1 MLGSRIPVTI
11 GNIEPLAYK
20 PYLPEKIA
28 LVCEGGGQRGIFT
41 AGVLDEFQRAGFN
54 PFDLLIG
61 TSAGAQNLSAYV
73 CGQAGYARRVITR
86 YTTSA
91 EFFNPLRFVRG
102 GHLIDL
108 DWLVDVTSKNMP
120 LAMERA
126 EKLLI
131 DGREFLMCA
140 CRSDD
145 YTPSYFSP
153 TKDSWLPIIKASSAI
168 PGFYRMGV
176 DLDGVSYQDGGIS
189 DAIPVEEA
197 YRRGADTIVVIRTV
211 PSAMFYTPQWMKRME
226 QWLSESS
233 LQQLVHMVQHHES
246 SYHRIQQFIENPPG
260 NLRIFEIFP
269 PKPLASSALGSRL
282 PALNQDY
289 HLGRRCARYFLSA
302 ASHWLLPREKDH
314 AMVPLTPR
322 KTTVYTLPE
331 ISTPITNEPDNVESS
346 AIILPLKPASKPLPD
361 VLTDSASLAKLLVED
376 KLLPMASALVT
387 QVKRRV
393 HNKAGIPT
401 GVKPHPPENTHSSDN
416 TSLDNSKPN
425 KEA

>member
-1 MLGSRIPVTI
+1 MGYRIPVTL

-20 PYLPEKIA
+20 PYMPGKIA

-61 TSAGAQNLSAYV
+61 SSAGAQNLSAYI
-73 CGQAGYARRVITR
+73 CGQPGYARRVITR
-86 YTTSA
+86 YTTSPN
-91 EFFNPLRFVRG
+91 FFNPLRFVRG

-108 DWLVDVTSKNMP
+108 DWYIDTISKTMP
-120 LAMERA
+120 LAIDTA

-145 YTPSYFSP
+145 YEPNYFAP
-153 TKDSWLPIIKASSAI
+153 TRDSWLPVIKASSAI

-176 DLDGVSYQDGGIS
+176 DLDGISYQDGGIS

-233 LQQLVHMVQHHES
+233 LQQLVHMVQHHEK

-269 PKPLASSALGSRL
+269 PKPLASHALGSRL

-289 HLGRRCARYFLSA
+289 HLGRRCARYFLSI
-302 ASHWLLPREKDH
+302 ASHWLMQRENDQPLPI
-314 AMVPLTPR
+314 MTPR
-322 KTTVYTLPE
+322 PRRPQIVVPPIVSPE
-331 ISTPITNEPDNVESS
+331 IELPVSPVAAANQSDLIIPDTAVADARLADPIALSDSGSESPFLQAVHAFKDDISTAIS
-346 AIILPLKPASKPLPD
+346 ALAVRK
-361 VLTDSASLAKLLVED
+361 SASEISVERPKTEGEGD
-376 KLLPMASALVT
+376 KL
-387 QVKRRV
+387 
-393 HNKAGIPT
+393 
-401 GVKPHPPENTHSSDN
+401 
-416 TSLDNSKPN
+416 
-425 KEA
+425 